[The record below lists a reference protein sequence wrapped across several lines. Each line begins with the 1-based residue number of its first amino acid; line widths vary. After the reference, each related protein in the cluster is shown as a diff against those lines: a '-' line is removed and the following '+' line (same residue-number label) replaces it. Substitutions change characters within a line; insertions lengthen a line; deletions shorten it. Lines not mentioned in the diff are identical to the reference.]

1 MEGEGRNAIFAAENQ
16 WEVYA
21 YDFSKVARDKALKY
35 AENKGVQVIYEL
47 HDNNDLMAKPCF
59 FDVIALIFTHL
70 PTQQRPIVFENWLTQ
85 LKKGGKLLMEVYSKD
100 QIYFGTGGPSQED
113 LLYTVEELK
122 ELLKSLKQIDIF
134 AQQVFIDEGS
144 GHRGNSSVIRVVA
157 EK

>member
-59 FDVIALIFTHL
+59 F
-70 PTQQRPIVFENWLTQ
+70 
-85 LKKGGKLLMEVYSKD
+85 
-100 QIYFGTGGPSQED
+100 
-113 LLYTVEELK
+113 
-122 ELLKSLKQIDIF
+122 
-134 AQQVFIDEGS
+134 
-144 GHRGNSSVIRVVA
+144 
-157 EK
+157 